1 MKKTPKI
8 QDDSSASLKSARR
21 RPTDRMMA
29 TGAVAANMKPMKP
42 LAAYSGLKS
51 ANS

>member
-8 QDDSSASLKSARR
+8 QDDSSASLKFPPT
-21 RPTDRMMA
+21 PTDRMMA
-29 TGAVAANMKPMKP
+29 TGAVAANMKPINP